1 VETESGSTRV
11 GSGTTTGIG
20 GTGIGADREPLRLRL
35 RAAIGPGMKAGDR
48 VTVAALRSALAAIE
62 NAEAVDRGEAA
73 DRGLAIGQIPVGAG
87 AAEAERRLL
96 TEADTERIVRVE
108 IDEREAAARGYD
120 AAGQPERAARLRAE
134 ALVLATLLAGSGA
147 A

>member
-1 VETESGSTRV
+1 METESGGTRD

-20 GTGIGADREPLRLRL
+20 GTGIGAAREPLRQRL

-48 VTVAALRSALAAIE
+48 CRWPRCGRRRRPSRTRRRSTGG
-62 NAEAVDRGEAA
+62 RPPT
-73 DRGLAIGQIPVGAG
+73 GLAIGQIPVGAG
-87 AAEAERRLL
+87 AAEAERRVL
-96 TEADTERIVRVE
+96 TEADTERIVRAE

-134 ALVLATLLAGSGA
+134 ALVLATLRAGSGPA
-147 A
+147 